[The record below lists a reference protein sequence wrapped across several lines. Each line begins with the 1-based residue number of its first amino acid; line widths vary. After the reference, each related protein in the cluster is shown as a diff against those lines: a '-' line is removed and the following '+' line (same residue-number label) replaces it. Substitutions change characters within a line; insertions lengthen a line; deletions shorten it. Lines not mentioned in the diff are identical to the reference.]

1 MSQRGSF
8 SDYARHINASP
19 AYVSKLRKQGR
30 LVVIVGEDGKK
41 LVDFVLSD
49 RLIKNTTDVTKAGNG
64 ANAKTDGDAGSR
76 IGADVLRSNDVFRR
90 RQAALA
96 AKDEIEL
103 KLREIELR
111 EREGELVDRS
121 RVEEAGARIAR
132 LLRDTL
138 MGLPVRVAPEL
149 ALVGNAWEVE
159 QRLTAALRKVLDDF
173 AAMQAEEVER
183 ATTE

>member
-8 SDYARHINASP
+8 SDYARHISASP

-30 LVVIVGEDGKK
+30 LVVLVGEDGKE
-41 LVDFVLSD
+41 LVDFALSD
-49 RLIKNTTDVTKAGNG
+49 RLIKNTTDVAKAGNG
-64 ANAKTDGDAGSR
+64 ANAKRDGDAGSR
-76 IGADVLRSNDVFRR
+76 IGVEVLRSNDVFLR
-90 RQAALA
+90 RQETLM

-111 EREGELVDRS
+111 EREGELVDRT

-132 LLRDTL
+132 LLRDTI
-138 MGLPVRVAPEL
+138 MGLPVRVAPDL
-149 ALVGNAWEVE
+149 ALAGSAWEIE

-173 AAMQAEEVER
+173 TTMQAEDIER
-183 ATTE
+183 VMTE